1 MESASVRTR
10 GQTPAC
16 ARMRCGVARIV
27 DGLDDGLDGLDD
39 GFDEATQA
47 AHSANRARSKLASRI
62 LRNVTGKQCGDHDQV
77 IRKTRQ
83 AGAPKNRQ
91 MLLSVRH
98 CGGWSRTPVH
108 SSGTSALS
116 K

>member
-39 GFDEATQA
+39 GFP
-47 AHSANRARSKLASRI
+47 
-62 LRNVTGKQCGDHDQV
+62 DHL
-77 IRKTRQ
+77 IMIT
-83 AGAPKNRQ
+83 A
-91 MLLSVRH
+91 LLS
-98 CGGWSRTPVH
+98 SYI
-108 SSGTSALS
+108 S
-116 K
+116 